1 MEDPR
6 INQNRRMVGEFAV
19 NWLSVNR
26 TLPELSQRHKVR
38 VLVPTST
45 SLNLACAERRKRHHL
60 VALDSTQMKHRN
72 FTKLMSHGIL
82 SWNLHFNSSSV
93 NSIVTQIELQSEAR
107 ALPNST
113 FTRQTGTYKKKR
125 EERKKQK
132 R

>member
-1 MEDPR
+1 
-6 INQNRRMVGEFAV
+6 MVGEIRGELVECEQNSA
-19 NWLSVNR
+19 R
-26 TLPELSQRHKVR
+26 TDPAPQS
-38 VLVPTST
+38 TST
-45 SLNLACAERRKRHHL
+45 LVGTNIHALACAERRKRHHL

-82 SWNLHFNSSSV
+82 SWKNLHFNSSSV
-93 NSIVTQIELQSEAR
+93 NSIVPQIELQSEAR